1 MGYSAIVGI
10 VSDLSRAPIPQGGG
24 LVMGSIGMLSPLE
37 GPSFTAI
44 PGDTTAGEK
53 GS

>member
-1 MGYSAIVGI
+1 
-10 VSDLSRAPIPQGGG
+10 
-24 LVMGSIGMLSPLE
+24 MGSIGMLSPLE
-37 GPSFTAI
+37 GPSFAAI

>member
-1 MGYSAIVGI
+1 MGYSAFVGI
-10 VSDLSRAPIPQGGG
+10 VSDPSRAPIPQGVS
-24 LVMGSIGMLSPLE
+24 LLMGSIGMLSPLE
-37 GPSFTAI
+37 GASFAAI